1 MNKAQNEY
9 LEDLFSPYSGELRSF
24 TKETFALYADRY
36 NEIDPTPDTKKYVVR
51 LAGGSNND
59 HATVNGVQYETKEL
73 AAQHIKRFVRDHMF
87 EGSCKILSYNGQLE
101 EVRYSMYEG
110 GIVYKRWV
118 EEVE

>member
-1 MNKAQNEY
+1 MNKAQKAY
-9 LEDLFSPYSGELRSF
+9 LDQMFSAYAGEMRSF
-24 TKETFALYADRY
+24 TKETFAHYADRY
-36 NEIDPTPDTKKYVVR
+36 SKIDPTPDTKKYVVR

-73 AAQHIKRFVRDHMF
+73 AAQHIQRFVRDHMF

>member
-24 TKETFALYADRY
+24 TKETFALYVDRY
-36 NEIDPTPDTKKYVVR
+36 NKIDPTPDTKKYVVR
-51 LAGGSNND
+51 LAGGINGDNE
-59 HATVNGVQYETKEL
+59 TVNGVEYETKEL
-73 AAQHIKRFVRDHMF
+73 AEQCIKRFVRDFMF
-87 EGSCKILSYNGQLE
+87 EESYNILSYNAELA
-101 EVRYSMYEG
+101 EVRYSGYEA